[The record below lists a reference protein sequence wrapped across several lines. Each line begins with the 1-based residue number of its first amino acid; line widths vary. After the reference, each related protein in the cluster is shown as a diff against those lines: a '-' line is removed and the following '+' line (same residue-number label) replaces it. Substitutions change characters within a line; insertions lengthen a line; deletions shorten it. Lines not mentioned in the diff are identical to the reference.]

1 MKVVL
6 DHLGECRSVYAA
18 AQAIGSKVGVGPQM
32 LRKWV
37 IQAQLD
43 AQHSPRVATTE
54 QQRIKQLERKNRDLK
69 ESDEILSAASFF
81 VARELDLV
89 TVDLFVHRSNAC
101 TELRGRIDLL
111 RGHRAVSGSRR
122 APVSKLEE
130 GRAVGA
136 HDHRR
141 WADRRAT
148 DQGGHA

>member
-1 MKVVL
+1 VKVVL

-69 ESDEILSAASFF
+69 ESDEA
-81 VARELDLV
+81 
-89 TVDLFVHRSNAC
+89 
-101 TELRGRIDLL
+101 LL
-111 RGHRAVSGSRR
+111 RFSSRGNSTSSLLICSFIDQMR
-122 APVSKLEE
+122 APN
-130 GRAVGA
+130 
-136 HDHRR
+136 
-141 WADRRAT
+141 
-148 DQGGHA
+148 